1 MAEYYP
7 LQTFH
12 LYTFRQY
19 TGVVLAIDLDEKQ
32 EEKLHTTVPDVARA
46 EVKLLETLESTRAG
60 LGWIVYQPFFCL
72 LDEPEDE
79 VTVELSIKSDQDQVI
94 CLDRHQTEE

>member
-60 LGWIVYQPFFCL
+60 
-72 LDEPEDE
+72 
-79 VTVELSIKSDQDQVI
+79 
-94 CLDRHQTEE
+94 

>member
-7 LQTFH
+7 LQTFN

-32 EEKLHTTVPDVARA
+32 EEKLHTTIPDVARA

-72 LDEPEDE
+72 LDEDE
-79 VTVELSIKSDQDQVI
+79 VELRIKSDQDQVI

>member
-19 TGVVLAIDLDEKQ
+19 TGVVLRLAIDLDEKQ

-46 EVKLLETLESTRAG
+46 EVKLFETLESTRAG
-60 LGWIVYQPFFCL
+60 
-72 LDEPEDE
+72 
-79 VTVELSIKSDQDQVI
+79 
-94 CLDRHQTEE
+94 

>member
-1 MAEYYP
+1 M
-7 LQTFH
+7 QTFC
-12 LYTFRQY
+12 LYTFHQY

-72 LDEPEDE
+72 LDEDE
-79 VTVELSIKSDQDQVI
+79 VELRIKSDQDQVI